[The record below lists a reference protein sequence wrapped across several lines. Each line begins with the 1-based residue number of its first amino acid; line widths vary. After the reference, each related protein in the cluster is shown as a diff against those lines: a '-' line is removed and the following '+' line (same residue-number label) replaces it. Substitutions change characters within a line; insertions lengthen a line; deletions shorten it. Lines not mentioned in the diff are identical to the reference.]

1 MWNTGEHQ
9 QKKDTG
15 VATVGLSV
23 SIKGEISG
31 SEDVTVDGQVEGR
44 IELPEHT
51 LTIGPNAT
59 VLADINAKNV
69 IILGTV
75 VGGVVARET
84 AEIRKTAAV
93 EGSLSCG
100 RLAVQEGA
108 RINGKVET
116 KSRPRSKADRVA

>member
-1 MWNTGEHQ
+1 M
-9 QKKDTG
+9 
-15 VATVGLSV
+15 ATVGLSV

-59 VLADINAKNV
+59 VLADVNARIV
-69 IILGTV
+69 IILGTI
-75 VGGVVARET
+75 VGRVTAREA
-84 AEIRKTAAV
+84 AEIRKTASV
-93 EGSLSCG
+93 EGSLVCG

-108 RINGKVET
+108 TINGKIET
-116 KSRPRSKADRVA
+116 MSRPAADGSKTGKVA